1 MPSAEANAVPSDLR
15 ARIASAGQRVDLEA
29 LVKAGGRSA
38 LVLSVGKIEG
48 LVREAVERAL
58 ASRKDGP
65 SAAEVQKIE
74 ADAKRRLEE
83 LLVRHREVLSLKS
96 KAEESLLDLSRRIG
110 EAGAGGSVPDLDALS
125 RQVAAMAS
133 LLRGEAPTASAVG
146 EPIKALLG
154 GLGGSAQ
161 GDERLD
167 RILFQLERLAAAV
180 EATEKKMRAAPVPSA
195 GAKGAPAPAAAPPL
209 DLFRAILE
217 ENLKLASPGLA
228 AGGS

>member
-1 MPSAEANAVPSDLR
+1 MTMDHKAFIFDAAAFEAELGKTLYGA
-15 ARIASAGQRVDLEA
+15 LE
-29 LVKAGGRSA
+29 GG
-38 LVLSVGKIEG
+38 
-48 LVREAVERAL
+48 AL
-58 ASRKDGP
+58 AELERF
-65 SAAEVQKIE
+65 IE
-74 ADAKRRLEE
+74 RN
-83 LLVRHREVLSLKS
+83 
-96 KAEESLLDLSRRIG
+96 LSRRIG
-110 EAGAGGSVPDLDALS
+110 EAGTGGSVPDLDALS

-167 RILFQLERLAAAV
+167 RILFQFERLAAAV
-180 EATEKKMRAAPVPSA
+180 EATEKKMRGAPVASA
-195 GAKGAPAPAAAPPL
+195 GAKGATAPASAPPL

-217 ENLKLASPGLA
+217 ENLKLASPGAA

>member
-1 MPSAEANAVPSDLR
+1 MPNAEANAVPSDLR
-15 ARIASAGQRVDLEA
+15 ARIASAGQRVDLET

-65 SAAEVQKIE
+65 SASEVERIE

-83 LLVRHREVLSLKS
+83 LLARHREVLTLKS
-96 KAEESLLDLSRRIG
+96 QAEESLLDLSRRIG
-110 EAGAGGSVPDLDALS
+110 EAGAGGAVPDLDALS

-133 LLRGEAPTASAVG
+133 LLRGEAPAASAAG
-146 EPIKALLG
+146 EPLRALLG
-154 GLGGSAQ
+154 GLGASAQ

-167 RILFQLERLAAAV
+167 RILLQLERLAGAV
-180 EATEKKMRAAPVPSA
+180 EATGRRMRGSPAAP
-195 GAKGAPAPAAAPPL
+195 PAARGEAASAAPL

-217 ENLKLASPGLA
+217 ENLKLTSGGAA
-228 AGGS
+228 AGGT